1 MMKAWC
7 DHHQV
12 PAEEA
17 AFLLGER
24 LVKPEDTLA
33 TLGSGTDS
41 VVFRAVPCDQAE
53 SAKEATPKK
62 RGRPREAKAKPKS
75 PKPKEKPE
83 KPKGKGKGK
92 SKGKRK
98 GTDEVARQEEEPKKE
113 AEKTEEPSDQQKV
126 SVKVEAEGAD
136 GLNELRFNMR
146 LSTPLAKMM
155 QAWCE
160 HHQVPMEDA
169 AFLLGKVA
177 LKPEDTLHGLGCSDG
192 KEVVVRAVPREEEE
206 ANREAEK
213 TEAQVPREE
222 EPKKEAEKTEEP
234 SDQQKVSVKVE
245 AEGADGL
252 NELRFNMRLS
262 TPLAKMM
269 QAWCEHHQVPMEDAA
284 FLLGKV
290 ALKPEDTLH
299 GLGCSDGKEVV
310 VRAVPRA
317 DQEAAAASLAAVP
330 SAAPTVA
337 AAAATAAVP
346 SVAPA
351 AAVAE
356 LEESS
361 AKVSVKVLA
370 EGADGVNELCFSVR
384 TTTPLGKMMKAWCDH
399 HQVPAE
405 EAAFLLGERL
415 VKPEDTLATLGS
427 GTDSVVFRAVPRD
440 QVESAK
446 EATPKKR
453 GGPKEAKAKPKSPK
467 LKEKPEKAEKVA
479 KAEKPK
485 AKAKSKGKRKWTEE
499 DSDSDGAREQI
510 SSGEAVSGARRSQRL
525 RDPESPSTQVT
536 SSTLVHHPPQEQ
548 RTRKGL
554 LAPELTNRM
563 SFREYLAYDREQ
575 ERQRNQA
582 RLDRQKRK
590 LVNGESSDEDLQL
603 ALALSMSE
611 SQERTPQDGRD
622 DGS

>member
-1 MMKAWC
+1 
-7 DHHQV
+7 
-12 PAEEA
+12 
-17 AFLLGER
+17 
-24 LVKPEDTLA
+24 
-33 TLGSGTDS
+33 
-41 VVFRAVPCDQAE
+41 
-53 SAKEATPKK
+53 
-62 RGRPREAKAKPKS
+62 
-75 PKPKEKPE
+75 
-83 KPKGKGKGK
+83 
-92 SKGKRK
+92 
-98 GTDEVARQEEEPKKE
+98 
-113 AEKTEEPSDQQKV
+113 
-126 SVKVEAEGAD
+126 VKVEAEGAD

-192 KEVVVRAVPREEEE
+192 KEVVVRAVP
-206 ANREAEK
+206 
-213 TEAQVPREE
+213 
-222 EPKKEAEKTEEP
+222 
-234 SDQQKVSVKVE
+234 
-245 AEGADGL
+245 
-252 NELRFNMRLS
+252 
-262 TPLAKMM
+262 
-269 QAWCEHHQVPMEDAA
+269 H
-284 FLLGKV
+284 
-290 ALKPEDTLH
+290 
-299 GLGCSDGKEVV
+299 
-310 VRAVPRA
+310 A

-330 SAAPTVA
+330 SAAPTAVA
-337 AAAATAAVP
+337 PAATTAAP

-351 AAVAE
+351 AAAAE

-384 TTTPLGKMMKAWCDH
+384 MTTPLGKMMKAWCDH

-427 GTDSVVFRAVPRD
+427 GTDAVVFRAVPRD
-440 QVESAK
+440 QVESAREK

-453 GGPKEAKAKPKSPK
+453 GPKEAKAKPKSPK
-467 LKEKPEKAEKVA
+467 EKQKPDKAEKVP
-479 KAEKPK
+479 KVVEKPK

-510 SSGEAVSGARRSQRL
+510 SSGPEAVSGARRSQRL
-525 RDPESPSTQVT
+525 RDPEPPSTQVT

-563 SFREYLAYDREQ
+563 SFQEYLAYDREQ